1 MIEKFNQKLFVSF
14 LFFTTAKNFTATRL
28 HLLIVINFP
37 KSILNELESEGDFM
51 RVKVFVVC

>member
-1 MIEKFNQKLFVSF
+1 MIEKFNQNLFVSF
-14 LFFTTAKNFTATRL
+14 SFFTTANFTTTRL

-51 RVKVFVVC
+51 GVKVVVC